1 MQVSDDKHLWVTS
14 EQYHQLIEELA
25 VKVAKSGW
33 KFDQILCLARGGVR
47 PGDVM
52 SRIFDI
58 PLSIMSTSSYREN
71 AGRVQGKLTI
81 GNGIAATK
89 PGLAGNILLVDDLL
103 DSGVTMQKVLTYLKE
118 TYPDIKE
125 IRSAVLWVK
134 GVSVMQ
140 PDYYSAFLPTSP
152 WIHQPFEK
160 YDDMD
165 IDTLVKKYASDEA

>member
-1 MQVSDDKHLWVTS
+1 MQVSDDKHLWVTG

-47 PGDVM
+47 PGDIM

-71 AGRVQGKLTI
+71 AGKVQGQLTI
-81 GNGIAATK
+81 GNGIAATT

-103 DSGVTMQKVLTYLKE
+103 DSGVTMQKVLVYLKDN
-118 TYPDIKE
+118 YPDIKE

-140 PDYYSAFLPTSP
+140 PDYFSEFLPTSP

-160 YDDMD
+160 YDSMD
-165 IDTLVKKYASDEA
+165 IDTLVKSYASK